1 MKKSKIKLL
10 SVAACL
16 ALVGT
21 ASAAWAYAGTATQSA
36 SIGVKVA
43 AYADAG
49 SITVSGADNLRVYL
63 DNGSVTFTK
72 ENADIPFTATYTK
85 PEEFASE
92 TKTVTLT
99 YQVVISSY
107 ITTYV
112 TFDSTVTSTTQS
124 DNSIATGYDYTWT
137 SGSEIS
143 LDSLPKLAWK
153 ESTENGSVFK
163 DKSSYITLVGQ
174 MTGNSIGN
182 DFDQNTV
189 WDGKNKIDSHYVK
202 INFKAEV
209 ANS

>member
-72 ENADIPFTATYTK
+72 EDSTIPLTATYTK
-85 PEEFASE
+85 PEEFALE
-92 TKTVTLT
+92 NKTVTLT

-107 ITTYV
+107 LANFVTYG
-112 TFDSTVTSTTQS
+112 DGVTSSKQS
-124 DNSIATGYDYTWT
+124 DNTIATGYDYTWT
-137 SGSEIS
+137 SGNEIS
-143 LDSLPKLAWK
+143 LDSLPRLAWK
-153 ESTENGSVFK
+153 DGTENGSVYAQEA
-163 DKSSYITLVGQ
+163 SYYTMIGQITGTAVGA
-174 MTGNSIGN
+174 
-182 DFDQNTV
+182 DFDKTKV
-189 WDGKNKIDSHYVK
+189 WDASSNINAYNVK

>member
-1 MKKSKIKLL
+1 MKNSKIKLL

-21 ASAAWAYAGTATQSA
+21 ASAAWAYAGTASQSA

-63 DNGSVTFTK
+63 DNGSVTFIK
-72 ENADIPFTATYTK
+72 EDKAIPFTATYTK
-85 PEEFASE
+85 PNGFED
-92 TKTVTLT
+92 KTVTLT

-107 ITTYV
+107 LANFVTYS
-112 TFDSTVTSTTQS
+112 DGVTSSKQS
-124 DNSIATGYDYTWT
+124 DNTIATGYDYTWT
-137 SGSEIS
+137 SGNEIS
-143 LDSLPKLAWK
+143 LDTLPKLAWK
-153 ESTENGSVFK
+153 DGTENGSVYAQEA
-163 DKSSYITLVGQ
+163 SYYTMIGQITGTAVGA
-174 MTGNSIGN
+174 
-182 DFDQNTV
+182 DFDKTKV
-189 WDGKNKIDSHYVK
+189 WDASSNINAYNVK